1 MFMKD
6 VIINLSGTIARKIRW
21 TPQQVEVTVGKSPP
35 SVNNEPVP
43 DQKIIIQS
51 KTYSKRNGN
60 GHKSEKHRP
69 MDDYEKKA
77 LRASFLR
84 KNGQFKEDDCCRFK
98 FGYISSVWRTS
109 PSEQPT
115 DTILH
120 VGIFQITGFVSY
132 LHREVACGRLLLHNL
147 EAYLLWMEQKYSGLK
162 NFYNNPKVKE
172 VRLDNW
178 SLIEQGKKPDRH
190 IKVSWLRHPVSSSP
204 NVIITGPPQ
213 FVHFGSKKRTM

>member
-1 MFMKD
+1 MKD

-60 GHKSEKHRP
+60 GHRSEKRRP
-69 MDDYEKKA
+69 LNDTEKTS
-77 LRASFLR
+77 LRARFLR
-84 KNGQFKEDDCCRFK
+84 KNGQFKDDDCVRFK
-98 FGYISSVWRTS
+98 QDFISDSIN
-109 PSEQPT
+109 
-115 DTILH
+115 DI
-120 VGIFQITGFVSY
+120 GIFQITGFVSY
-132 LHREVACGRLLLHNL
+132 LHREVACGRVLLHNL
-147 EAYLLWMEQKYSGLK
+147 EAYLLWMEQKYPGLK

-178 SLIEQGKKPDRH
+178 SLIDKGEKPNLH
-190 IKVSWLRHPVSSSP
+190 IKVNWIRHPVSCSP
-204 NVIITGPPQ
+204 NVIVTGPPQ